1 MYESAPVESL
11 STYEGIMTMF
21 YNKQISKDEAE
32 IAIQKLEGTNT
43 DWFKLLTRN
52 SFSHNHNVS
61 ISGGSEKVVYSA
73 SVGFSDQSGVEKNND
88 AKNLSGRLNLG
99 IRLHPKVYLDM
110 SLIGSINR
118 TWGYAAGVDPLGY
131 ASSTSRSVLAY
142 DDKGIVTS
150 MN

>member
-61 ISGGSEKVVYSA
+61 ISGEA
-73 SVGFSDQSGVEKNND
+73 R
-88 AKNLSGRLNLG
+88 RLCIALQ
-99 IRLHPKVYLDM
+99 
-110 SLIGSINR
+110 
-118 TWGYAAGVDPLGY
+118 
-131 ASSTSRSVLAY
+131 
-142 DDKGIVTS
+142 
-150 MN
+150 